1 MVILDDDRRLSD
13 ANPTACQLLGL
24 NLEQLVGRQLDEL
37 LAAGARER
45 LAEQWPALLRDG
57 GDQAGYELERDDGL
71 RVAIEFTAT
80 DQLAPGRHLWLI
92 GDIETQDG
100 LSEVGRSNRRALLE
114 AQSVGGFGNWEW
126 DLASGRMG
134 WSAEARHIVG
144 IDPTVAPS
152 WDQTLELIHPDDRPG
167 LVAVLEAAQATRE
180 RFAHEYRVMRADGT
194 FRVIESH
201 GEVIAE
207 TGGAPSRILGTVQ
220 DITDRRQA
228 EIERRNL
235 ASVLDTSDDAI
246 TTCSLDGVFV
256 TWNRGAEKLYGY
268 TAQEAIGQPLDL
280 IIPPGE
286 RATDHLNWERLL
298 NDEPVRSLETV
309 RVTKDGRTVVVSVTR
324 SLIVDATRGVIG
336 VASVGRDITQAKQA
350 QALLAAAHA
359 DAVAASEMKSQF
371 LENMSHE
378 IRTPMNGVIGMNEL
392 LLDTELDDEQREY
405 VEHIARSSEDLM
417 AIINNVLDVSKIES
431 GQLTLDV
438 GEFALHETIEQ
449 ACAAAG
455 AEARAKGLSFELQ
468 IAEAVPLH
476 ARGDAR
482 RIRQV
487 LSNLVANAVKFTA
500 EGQIAV
506 RAAVTPLTA
515 GNTRLRAEVADT
527 GIGIG
532 ALALEHIF
540 DPFTQVDASLTRR
553 YGGAGLGLAIARD
566 LVGLMGGTIGADS
579 KPGHGSTFWFQL
591 DLGDCVF

>member
-1 MVILDDDRRLSD
+1 MD
-13 ANPTACQLLGL
+13 
-24 NLEQLVGRQLDEL
+24 
-37 LAAGARER
+37 
-45 LAEQWPALLRDG
+45 
-57 GDQAGYELERDDGL
+57 
-71 RVAIEFTAT
+71 
-80 DQLAPGRHLWLI
+80 
-92 GDIETQDG
+92 
-100 LSEVGRSNRRALLE
+100 
-114 AQSVGGFGNWEW
+114 
-126 DLASGRMG
+126 
-134 WSAEARHIVG
+134 WSAQARHIFG
-144 IDPTVAPS
+144 IEPTAAGS
-152 WDQTLELIHPDDRPG
+152 WDEKLELIHPDDRPG
-167 LVAVLEAAQATRE
+167 LVAVLEAAQATGQ
-180 RFAHEYRVMRADGT
+180 RFACEYRVMRGDGA

-207 TGGAPSRILGTVQ
+207 AGNVPSRILGTVQ

-228 EIERRNL
+228 EIERQNL

-268 TAQEAIGQPLDL
+268 AAQEAIGQPLDL

-359 DAVAASEMKSQF
+359 DAVAASQVKSQL

-392 LLDTELDDEQREY
+392 LLDTDLNDEQREY
-405 VEHIARSSEDLM
+405 AEHIARSGEDM
-417 AIINNVLDVSKIES
+417 MVIINNMLDVSKIES

-438 GEFALHETIEQ
+438 GDFGLHETLEQ
-449 ACAAAG
+449 ACADAR
-455 AEARAKGLSFELQ
+455 AEASAKGLSFELQ
-468 IAEAVPLH
+468 IAGAVPLR
-476 ARGDAR
+476 ARGDGR

-487 LSNLVANAVKFTA
+487 LLNLVANAVKFTA
-500 EGQIAV
+500 EGEIAV
-506 RAAVTPLTA
+506 RADATPQPA
-515 GNTRLRAEVADT
+515 GSTRLRVEIADT
-527 GIGIG
+527 GIGIDP
-532 ALALEHIF
+532 LALERMF
-540 DPFTQVDASLTRR
+540 EPFTQADGSLTRR

-566 LVGLMGGTIGADS
+566 LVELMGGEIGADS
-579 KPGHGSTFWFQL
+579 KPGYGSTFSFEL

>member
-1 MVILDDDRRLSD
+1 MAVLDDDRRLID
-13 ANPTACQLLGL
+13 ANPAACRLLGL
-24 NLEQLVGRQLDEL
+24 KSAQLVGRQLDEFI
-37 LAAGARER
+37 ATDARGVFS
-45 LAEQWPALLRDG
+45 EQWPALLRNG
-57 GDQAGYELERDDGL
+57 GDHAGYELERKDGS
-71 RVAIEFTAT
+71 RAAIEFTAT
-80 DQLAPGRHLWLI
+80 DQLAPGRYLWI
-92 GDIETQDG
+92 IRDIEKQGG
-100 LSEVGRSNRRALLE
+100 LSEPGRSNRRPMLD
-114 AQSVGGFGNWEW
+114 AQSVGGFGHWEW
-126 DLASGRMG
+126 DLASGRMD
-134 WSAEARHIVG
+134 WSAQARHIVG
-144 IDPTVAPS
+144 IEPTAAPS

-167 LVAVLEAAQATRE
+167 LVAVLEAAQTSRE
-180 RFAHEYRVMRADGT
+180 RFAHEYRVTRADGT

-201 GEVIAE
+201 GEIIAE
-207 TGGAPSRILGTVQ
+207 AGGAPSRILGTVQ

-298 NDEPVRSLETV
+298 KDEPVRSLETV

-392 LLDTELDDEQREY
+392 LLDTELNDEQREY
-405 VEHIARSSEDLM
+405 AEHIARSGEDM
-417 AIINNVLDVSKIES
+417 MVIINNVLDVSKIES

-438 GEFALHETIEQ
+438 GEFALHETLEQ
-449 ACAAAG
+449 ACAGAK

-468 IAEAVPLH
+468 IAEALPLR
-476 ARGDAR
+476 ALGDAR

-500 EGQIAV
+500 EGEIAV
-506 RAAVTPLTA
+506 RVVAAPLAA

-540 DPFTQVDASLTRR
+540 DPFTQADASLTRR

-566 LVGLMGGTIGADS
+566 LVELMGGTIGADS
-579 KPGHGSTFWFQL
+579 KPGHGSTFWFEL